1 MDRWEKLEWLEQTCS
16 PDFMQNHLMHEM
28 ARWMG
33 EDDFGE
39 FYDHLCRMWGIAR
52 TPTELEAMAE
62 DKMDQYDPVTDTIQ
76 EEEEEEDIHTL
87 PSGTEL
93 VLS

>member
-1 MDRWEKLEWLEQTCS
+1 MDRFEKIEWLEQTCS
-16 PDFMQNHLMHEM
+16 PDFMQNHLMLEM

-33 EDDFGE
+33 EDDFDQ

-62 DKMDQYDPVTDTIQ
+62 DKMDYYDPETDTIQ
-76 EEEEEEDIHTL
+76 EEEEEDTHTL
-87 PSGTEL
+87 PSGTKL